1 MNKISMLLIVVLG
14 FGGIVFADAKSEII
28 PLLKEQDAA
37 WSRGDLD
44 GFMKYYDSSSELVFM
59 GSNGP
64 VRSAQTLKDYYDK
77 KYKKGAGDFGKL
89 TFSDLEVEE
98 LAPGLARAW
107 GKWLVEQND
116 QKLSGWFTLIW
127 KKTSAGWRIIH
138 DHSS

>member
-1 MNKISMLLIVVLG
+1 MKKISMLLVFVLG
-14 FGGIVFADAKSEII
+14 LSTLVFADAKSEII

-37 WSRGDLD
+37 WSKGDLD

-59 GSNGP
+59 GSTGP

-107 GKWLVEQND
+107 GKWLVEQKD

-127 KKTSAGWRIIH
+127 KKTAAGWRIIH